1 MELGERR
8 ERGVE
13 GVRIGEAH
21 PGNDVPV
28 VAGPA
33 GDHQRRARGDDV
45 QAPLRVEDVGEPE
58 QILLVGSPAVVED
71 QQAARLA
78 GGRPLAVD
86 ESAHVRAT
94 PRA

>member
-13 GVRIGEAH
+13 RVRIGEAH

-33 GDHQRRARGDDV
+33 GDHQRRARSDDV

-58 QILLVGSPAVVED
+58 QILLVGPAAVVED
-71 QQAARLA
+71 Q
-78 GGRPLAVD
+78 
-86 ESAHVRAT
+86 
-94 PRA
+94 